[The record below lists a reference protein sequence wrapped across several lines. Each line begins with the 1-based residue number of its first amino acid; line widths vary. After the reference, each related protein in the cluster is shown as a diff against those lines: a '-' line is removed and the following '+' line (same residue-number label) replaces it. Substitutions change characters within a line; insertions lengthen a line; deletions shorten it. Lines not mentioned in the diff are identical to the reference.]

1 MKKSKK
7 QWKEYYASAEF
18 KKKYEYAGNDLGAVW
33 TEEKTV
39 FKLWSPAAKEVSLH
53 LYQDG
58 YDVPSYEVHPM
69 AESDPGVWFCQV
81 PGDLHGVYYDFS
93 IQIEEETYLTYDPYA
108 RACGVNGKR
117 SMVIDLKKT
126 DPVGWENDTA
136 PSAGNEEFIYE
147 LHVKEFSWDKAG
159 GFPEECRG
167 RYSAFQ
173 CPATTLHNDGEHAT
187 GIGWLKRLGVTH
199 VQLMPVYDFGSVDE
213 REPGDQFNW
222 GYDPVNYNIPEG
234 SYSSDPYHGEIRIKE
249 FKELVQSLHREGFRV
264 IMDVVYN
271 HTFSLENC
279 FQKTAPWYYYR
290 VHDDGTVSNGSACGN
305 DVASERPMCS
315 KYILESVLYWV
326 DEYHIDGFR
335 FDLMGLLDVDL
346 MNEIRHELDVRYGK
360 GEKLIYGEPWTAAET
375 AMEDKRVQAL
385 SKNIGLL
392 DENIGMFSDHIRD
405 SVRGCVFIKNKPGF
419 VNGGKELEDAV
430 LSSIRA
436 WGSKKKKIVKAP
448 SQIISYLSC
457 HDNQTLWDKL
467 QETTRDE
474 KLRRRQYRLAVGIY
488 MTCLGRIF
496 FLSGEEFLRTKNGL
510 DNSYNAD
517 ISINRLDWARAWEEQ
532 EMADYYRGLIL
543 LRDRLP
549 GLFDKTCNAPDRIK
563 TYIKGRGVVGVTV
576 DNVGEGYPC
585 RWETLCVVYNSTH
598 HAQEIKL
605 PAGEWEM
612 LASESDSFLWQ
623 DPVRTE
629 DTAVVEPVGM
639 LLLGKK
645 Q

>member
-1 MKKSKK
+1 
-7 QWKEYYASAEF
+7 
-18 KKKYEYAGNDLGAVW
+18 
-33 TEEKTV
+33 
-39 FKLWSPAAKEVSLH
+39 
-53 LYQDG
+53 
-58 YDVPSYEVHPM
+58 
-69 AESDPGVWFCQV
+69 
-81 PGDLHGVYYDFS
+81 
-93 IQIEEETYLTYDPYA
+93 
-108 RACGVNGKR
+108 
-117 SMVIDLKKT
+117 
-126 DPVGWENDTA
+126 
-136 PSAGNEEFIYE
+136 
-147 LHVKEFSWDKAG
+147 
-159 GFPEECRG
+159 
-167 RYSAFQ
+167 
-173 CPATTLHNDGEHAT
+173 
-187 GIGWLKRLGVTH
+187 
-199 VQLMPVYDFGSVDE
+199 
-213 REPGDQFNW
+213 
-222 GYDPVNYNIPEG
+222 
-234 SYSSDPYHGEIRIKE
+234 
-249 FKELVQSLHREGFRV
+249 
-264 IMDVVYN
+264 
-271 HTFSLENC
+271 
-279 FQKTAPWYYYR
+279 
-290 VHDDGTVSNGSACGN
+290 
-305 DVASERPMCS
+305 MCS

-346 MNEIRHELDVRYGK
+346 MNEIRHELDARYGK

-405 SVRGCVFIKNKPGF
+405 SIRGCVFIKNKPGF
-419 VNGGKELEDAV
+419 VNGGKGLEDAV

-448 SQIISYLSC
+448 SQIINYLSC

-517 ISINRLDWARAWEEQ
+517 ISINRLDWAKAWEEQ

-585 RWETLCVVYNSTH
+585 RWETLCVVYNRTH
-598 HAQEIKL
+598 HVQEIKL